1 MIILLKYADKL
12 IIIMQYF
19 KYMFEKQ
26 IYVCIPLKLAKLI
39 SWQKFCT
46 VLNLARCK
54 TKE

>member
-26 IYVCIPLKLAKLI
+26 IYVVFP
-39 SWQKFCT
+39 
-46 VLNLARCK
+46 
-54 TKE
+54 